1 MTSINLNCIIKEE
14 KAFFKADRLFL
25 YHFQA
30 VSTFSVTED
39 IMDQAIRTKL
49 ELIRLEG
56 IVKMLYDTI
65 DHEELKD
72 TVHSVLQTDN
82 ENIIAELE
90 RASRYQLILIAEQH
104 DDVITYGIVSQYYD
118 QYRYGLRPGFT
129 VYLLIGPQIDIDAE
143 AVFSQLKALLED
155 LPEIDETPIKRIRC
169 KSFTQLAD
177 SIAEFSL
184 SYLKKHSYLDE
195 NEKPQYIYEYE
206 EFFLWLNIPNQ
217 YLAIRNVPDKVSDTV
232 IKLLQEILHLG
243 VTYIKLTKPIIDS
256 AFGTEQRK
264 GTYLK
269 LNAANN
275 EPEKVTFSDPKLQE
289 KEQVLSSVSTYS
301 MTSALLTQ
309 TMEDNSINTLG
320 INCDKGK
327 IYLTKNVPASTF
339 REWSVSAIQRIIPLV
354 TDYQHMSDFQ
364 SFKAR
369 NLINHS
375 NWSCTRTQ
383 ALILEK
389 IAYGIFESIKTNHS
403 IAYMNTDVK
412 EIWSS
417 LPKYWLPRYTGDCPV
432 CGEKSLLYCPTCGK
446 ATHLMINKKGLM
458 KCTYCDD
465 TLYCCNCD
473 QGHTISIQNTYETLT
488 LLPNAFCLEEMH
500 KIIHDEL
507 MLPFHSTFQI
517 ISNRIELY
525 PLQDFQP
532 IQITDIPELKKI
544 NDVEISDEAEYHS
557 LLSEIQALKEK
568 CPYSRYDTCNS
579 CSFSGKNKCLMK
591 VFTTFSDYR
600 PSPHNGHEFADVSF
614 TITVSG
620 NPTMLVGVMKSAT
633 NQQSSLTRSS
643 EAAREMLQ
651 QSFLMAQDNRVGI
664 IAAICPSRFQAQ
676 FIADLYY
683 LSRITKKPIIVMD
696 DLYMCKQLKA
706 FKSLNS

>member
-1 MTSINLNCIIKEE
+1 
-14 KAFFKADRLFL
+14 
-25 YHFQA
+25 
-30 VSTFSVTED
+30 
-39 IMDQAIRTKL
+39 MDQAIRTTL

-72 TVHSVLQTDN
+72 TVRTVLQTEN
-82 ENIIAELE
+82 ENIVAELE
-90 RASRYQLILIAEQH
+90 RASRSQLIQIAEQH
-104 DDVITYGIVSQYYD
+104 DDVITCEIVSQYYD
-118 QYRYGLRPGFT
+118 QFRYGLRPGFT
-129 VYLLIGPQIDIDAE
+129 VYLLIGPENNIDAE
-143 AVFSQLKALLED
+143 TVFSQLQALLEE
-155 LPEIDETPIKRIRC
+155 LPEIDEKPIKRIRC

-177 SIAEFSL
+177 SITEFSL

-243 VTYIKLTKPIIDS
+243 VTYIKLTKPIINA
-256 AFGTEQRK
+256 AFGNEQRK

-269 LNAANN
+269 LNAENN

-301 MTSALLTQ
+301 LTSAFLTQ

-339 REWSVSAIQRIIPLV
+339 REWSVNAIQRIISLV
-354 TDYQHMSDFQ
+354 TDYQNMSDFQ

-369 NLINHS
+369 NLINQS
-375 NWSCTRTQ
+375 KWNCTRSQ

-389 IAYGIFESIKTNHS
+389 IAYGIFESIKTNHTV
-403 IAYMNTDVK
+403 AYMNSDVK
-412 EIWSS
+412 EIWTTM
-417 LPKYWLPRYTGDCPV
+417 PKYWLPKYTSDCPV
-432 CGEKSLLYCPTCGK
+432 CGEKTQLYCPTCGRVN
-446 ATHLMINKKGLM
+446 HLIINKKGLL
-458 KCTYCDD
+458 KCEYCDE

-473 QGHTISIQNTYETLT
+473 QGHSIPIQNSYETLT
-488 LLPNAFCLEEMH
+488 LLPSAFCLEEMSR
-500 KIIHDEL
+500 IFQDEL
-507 MLPFHSTFQI
+507 LLPFHSTFQI
-517 ISNRIELY
+517 VLNHIELL
-525 PLQDFQP
+525 PLQDIQP
-532 IQITDIPELKKI
+532 IQINDIPELKKI
-544 NDVEISDEAEYHS
+544 NDIEITDEAEYHS

-568 CPYSRYDTCNS
+568 CPYSRNDTCNS
-579 CSFSGKNKCLMK
+579 CSFSGKHKCLMK

-600 PSPHNGHEFADVSF
+600 PSPHSGQEFADVSF
-614 TITVSG
+614 TITVAG
-620 NPTMLVGVMKSAT
+620 NPTMLVGVMKSAN
-633 NQQSSLTRSS
+633 NQQSILTRSS

-651 QSFLMAQDNRVGI
+651 QSFSMTQDNRVGI
-664 IAAICPSRFQAQ
+664 IAAICPSRFQRQ

-683 LSRITKKPIIVMD
+683 LSRITGKPIIVMD

-706 FKSLNS
+706 FKNMNS